1 MRPISFKGYSMS
13 KNKVFLPR
21 EYVTK
26 EQKELE
32 IEEEILS
39 QSKRIDYFTIEYT
52 IEFLVNK
59 LRTGDLYIPQYQR
72 KYTWP
77 EKNKARF
84 IESILLGFPVPFFF
98 LWENPSSGNL
108 EIVDGVQRLSTL
120 REFIDGDLRLEQL
133 DNLESLSECT
143 FSDLALSRQKKLL
156 NRPLRGIVLSEGT
169 EEASRIDLFER
180 INTGSKIANP
190 SEVRRGSLQGQF
202 MDLIQELG
210 NIPQFISLSAMTVA
224 KVKEYEREELVSRFF
239 AYSDGLESYKD
250 NPRDFIFRY
259 IKNKNNEVM
268 DNPELLNEYRSRF
281 MEMIEFVEKYSP
293 NGFAKSQ
300 RVTPRVRFEAISL
313 GCHLALKE
321 RPNLIVPQNLLAEL
335 YESDKFNS
343 EIRSDGANSKVRLR
357 NRINVVKNALLE
369 GAQ

>member
-1 MRPISFKGYSMS
+1 MS
-13 KNKVFLPR
+13 KNTTVLLK
-21 EYVTK
+21 EYVSR

-39 QSKRIDYFTIEYT
+39 QSKRIDYYTIEYSV
-52 IEFLVNK
+52 EFLVNK
-59 LRTGDLYIPQYQR
+59 LRSGDLYIPLYQR

-77 EKNKARF
+77 EKNKSRF

-98 LWENPSSGNL
+98 LWENPGSGNL

-120 REFIDGDLRLEQL
+120 REFIDGALKLEQL
-133 DNLESLSECT
+133 DSLESLNECT
-143 FSDLALSRQKKLL
+143 FSDLASSRQKKLL
-156 NRPLRGIVLSEGT
+156 NRPIRGIVLSEGT
-169 EEASRIDLFER
+169 DESSRIDLFER

-210 NIPQFISLSAMTVA
+210 NLPEFVKLSAMTVA
-224 KVKEYEREELVSRFF
+224 KAKEYEREELVSRFF

-259 IKNKNNEVM
+259 VKNKNNDVVIR
-268 DNPELLNEYRSRF
+268 PEMLDEYRARF
-281 MEMIEFVEKYSP
+281 MRMVNFVETYSP

-300 RVTPRVRFEAISL
+300 KVTPRVRFEAISL
-313 GCHLALKE
+313 GCYLALKE
-321 RPNLIVPQNLLAEL
+321 RPNLVIPEGLLVEL
-335 YESDKFNS
+335 FKSDKFNA
-343 EIRSDGANSKVRLR
+343 EIRSDGANSKVRLYG
-357 NRINVVKNALLE
+357 RINVVKNALLQ
-369 GAQ
+369 GAL